1 MKPIL
6 IEIGAIP
13 IYSFGVMIVAAF
25 FLCSW
30 IVTLELRRKGLDRQ
44 VKADSLVISVLLGGL
59 IGARGYY
66 ILENFSEFLSAPFEI
81 FSGGGLVW
89 YGGVLGG
96 VAALTYV
103 VWKKKLNWLQTAD
116 ILAPALALGYA
127 IGRIGCLLAGDGDY
141 GKPSN
146 LPWAMAFP
154 EGIVP
159 TTVPVH
165 PTPIYEFLMMTAVFI
180 VLWGMRKKVQKDGFI
195 FGLYLILAGI
205 ERFLIEFL
213 RINPVVAW
221 NLTIAQV
228 ISLALSIIGWILIKG
243 QVRHDLSPRY

>member
-1 MKPIL
+1 MKPVL
-6 IEIGAIP
+6 IQIGSIP
-13 IYSFGVMIVAAF
+13 VYSFGVMIVAAF
-25 FLCSW
+25 FICCW
-30 IVTLELRRKGLDRQ
+30 IVNLELRRKGLDHQ
-44 VKADSLVISVLLGGL
+44 VEADSLVISVLIGGL

-66 ILENFSEFLSAPFEI
+66 ILENFTEFLSAPFEI

-96 VAALTYV
+96 VVALTYV
-103 VWKKKLNWLQTAD
+103 LQRKKLNWLQVAD

-165 PTPIYEFLMMTAVFI
+165 PTPIYETLIMLMIFFI
-180 VLWGMRKKVQKDGFI
+180 LWSMRKKIIRNGII
-195 FGLYLILAGI
+195 FGFYLILAST
-205 ERFLIEFL
+205 ERFFIEYL
-213 RINPVVAW
+213 RVNPVIIW
-221 NLTIAQV
+221 NLTMAQI
-228 ISLALSIIGWILIKG
+228 ISLGAAAIGLFLIANSRNGKA
-243 QVRHDLSPRY
+243 